1 MSAVEFDPVRQASQL
16 ISAGQFEQAE
26 TVLQKLLDE
35 AGEDGQVLILLG
47 LCRHG
52 VNDASGA
59 LAYFDRA
66 VQADDNNPL
75 AHYYRG
81 RILSSFGSLDD
92 ARESLAQALALNPN
106 FVEALTIMGS
116 LSMQQGQL
124 SQAVSELRTALR
136 AKQDYVPAL
145 SVLARALAMQDELE
159 EAEKTAG
166 QAVKLN
172 PENAVAQEAM
182 AFVFLKQGRVDF
194 AEQCLRNALK
204 QQPGNGELHVAL
216 ASILAQRSRHQE
228 ALPHFREALA
238 RNIGGAGT
246 ALNASVSLARSGEP
260 QQAWQLLEQAYQRW
274 PENPDL
280 RLKLAEYRLSGGQPE
295 SAFQLIENMDSE
307 RFGVRTLFVRA
318 YHAMGQTNEAMAE
331 LDRMIESDQ
340 ADQARFARL
349 LKVDLAAQNKDLP
362 LAEQAIEP
370 LLKQRPPD
378 AEAVQIWL
386 GACRR
391 LNCLELAIDP
401 VQRVLDE
408 TDFDEAA
415 TGDQARLHQLLAE
428 LNDQLDRPEQAL
440 RHLGRTGWRPAP
452 IAALM
457 EQQQQNNALQIWA
470 NHAEDASALKA
481 PEDGLP
487 APIIIGGWPGSG
499 RSLILAALYEAA
511 DQMIVLDPEQLESRR
526 EALGLP
532 ALPDMLLGRHE
543 SNQLSSRKR
552 YMRSLDRNR
561 MPKPVLDTG
570 WYEMSAIPALAYN
583 FPGLTVIWPEFDP
596 RDLELHFRFSGYQDV
611 PMLREQL
618 TQELALAKQLSQ
630 QLPVNVIRVRRQDLF
645 DAPQAV
651 IDAIAER
658 IGIEAVPAMRTRLE
672 MLRESEAMLPDGR
685 WEAYRPLFDLDANKA

>member
-26 TVLQKLLDE
+26 AALQKLLDD
-35 AGEDGQVLILLG
+35 AGEDAQMLILLG
-47 LCRHG
+47 MCRHG
-52 VNDASGA
+52 VNDVSGA

-75 AHYYRG
+75 GHYYRG
-81 RILSSFGSLDD
+81 RILSNLGLLDD
-92 ARESLAQALALNPN
+92 AREALAQALALNPN
-106 FVEALTIMGS
+106 FVEALTIMGTV
-116 LSMQQGQL
+116 SMQQGRL
-124 SQAVSELRTALR
+124 PQAASEFKTALR

-145 SVLARALAMQDELE
+145 SALARVLAMQNELE

-166 QAVKLN
+166 HAITLN
-172 PENAVAQEAM
+172 PENAAAQEAM

-204 QQPGNGELHVAL
+204 QQPGNGDLHVAL
-216 ASILAQRSRHQE
+216 ASILAQRGRDQE
-228 ALPHFREALA
+228 ALPHFREALS
-238 RNIGGAGT
+238 RSIGGAET
-246 ALNASVSLARSGEP
+246 AINASVSLTRIGEH
-260 QQAWQLLEQAYQRW
+260 QQAWQLLEQAHQRW
-274 PENPDL
+274 PENQNL
-280 RLKLAEYRLSGGQPE
+280 RLKLADYRLGGGQAE
-295 SAFQLIENMDSE
+295 SAYELIEDMDSA

-318 YHAMGQTNEAMAE
+318 YHAMGQTSKAIAE

-349 LKVDLAAQNKDLP
+349 LKVDLAAQNNDVQM
-362 LAEQAIEP
+362 AEQAIEP
-370 LLKQRPPD
+370 LLKQTPPD
-378 AEAVQIWL
+378 SEAVQIWL

-391 LNCLELAIDP
+391 MKCLERAIDP

-408 TDFDEAA
+408 TDFEISSAA
-415 TGDQARLHQLLAE
+415 DQARLHQLLAE

-440 RHLGRTGWRPAP
+440 RHLGRTAWRPAP
-452 IAALM
+452 IAGLLQ
-457 EQQQQNNALQIWA
+457 QQQQNNALQIWK
-470 NHAEDASALKA
+470 NHAEDASMLKA

-487 APIIIGGWPGSG
+487 APIIIAGWPGSG

-532 ALPDMLLGRHE
+532 AAPEMLLGRHE
-543 SNQLSSRKR
+543 SNQLTSRKR

-561 MPKPVLDTG
+561 MPRPVLDTA

-596 RDLELHFRFSGYQDV
+596 KDLELHFRFSGYQDV

-618 TQELALAKQLSQ
+618 AEELALARQFSQ
-630 QLPVNVIRVRRQDLF
+630 QLPVNVIRIRRKDLF

-651 IDAIAER
+651 IDEIAER
-658 IGIEAVPAMRTRLE
+658 IGIEAVPAMRARLE
-672 MLRESEAMLPDGR
+672 MLRESEALLPDGR
-685 WEAYRPLFDLDANKA
+685 WQAYRPLFDLDTKKA